1 MGKSDTLFSGILSLK
16 LVPGSLTS
24 CSTSGLVLSLSLNLK
39 FNSSGS
45 CDKFELGNNGVDS
58 CTGEGDVSGMSLNF
72 ELNSWAASWDKY
84 EFSNNGKDSCTGGG
98 GVTCLSVNKKYKLNP
113 VLY

>member
-1 MGKSDTLFSGILSLK
+1 MGRSDTLFSGILSLK

-58 CTGEGDVSGMSLNF
+58 CTGEGGVSGMSLNF
-72 ELNSWAASWDKY
+72 KLNSCQHHETSMSFQIMVRIHVL
-84 EFSNNGKDSCTGGG
+84 EVVVSL
-98 GVTCLSVNKKYKLNP
+98 VCL
-113 VLY
+113 

>member
-24 CSTSGLVLSLSLNLK
+24 CSTSGLVLSFSLNLK
-39 FNSSGS
+39 FNSSSGS

-58 CTGEGDVSGMSLNF
+58 CTGEGGVRLKSNWGSASG
-72 ELNSWAASWDKY
+72 DKY
-84 EFSNNGKDSCTGGG
+84 DFSNNGKESCAGGG
-98 GVTCLSVNKKYKLNP
+98 GGTGLSVKNKNYKLNS
-113 VLY
+113 L